1 MKTMTLSEAETLAAK
16 FRYDNGLSQ
25 SEPINA
31 KTLIRKLNIT
41 LVYRPLSE
49 SSYGISCESATG
61 KKFMLIN
68 SQSTRG
74 RQHFTIAHELYHLYY
89 DENPVP
95 HMCCGGPATG
105 EEKNANR
112 FASALL
118 MPREGVLSCISGEE
132 IAAHDVDIATVLR
145 MEQLFG
151 VSRSTLLIRLKDLGL
166 ITAVRYEALGRLPV
180 KETAREWGYDSALY
194 EPGNDGVVIGDF
206 GEKAR
211 RLFESGKISEGH
223 YNELMN
229 MLYGSAG
236 KED

>member
-1 MKTMTLSEAETLAAK
+1 MRTITITEAETLAEK
-16 FRYDNGLSQ
+16 FRFQEGMSQ

-31 KTLIRKLNIT
+31 KMLVRKLNIT

-49 SSYGISCESATG
+49 NSFGISCRSGE
-61 KKFMLIN
+61 KRFMLIN

-89 DENPVP
+89 DENPLP
-95 HMCCGGPATG
+95 HMCCGGPAMG

-118 MPREGVLSCISGEE
+118 MPREGILSCVSGEE
-132 IAAHDVDIATVLR
+132 ITRHDVDIATVLR

-151 VSRSTLLIRLKDLGL
+151 VSHSTLLIRLKDLGL
-166 ITAVRYEALGRLPV
+166 ISSARFDALERIPVR
-180 KETAREWGYDSALY
+180 ETAREWGYDAALY
-194 EPGNDGVVIGDF
+194 ESGNEGVVISDF
-206 GEKAR
+206 GAKAR
-211 RLFESGKISEGH
+211 RLFENGKISEGH

-229 MLYGSAG
+229 MLYGGAG
-236 KED
+236 EED

>member
-1 MKTMTLSEAETLAAK
+1 MRSITITEAETLAEK
-16 FRYDNGLSQ
+16 FRFQEGLSQ

-31 KTLIRKLNIT
+31 KMLVRKLNIT

-49 SSYGISCESATG
+49 NSFGISCRSGE
-61 KKFMLIN
+61 KRFMLIN

-74 RQHFTIAHELYHLYY
+74 RQHFTIAHELYHLYF
-89 DENPVP
+89 DENLVP

-118 MPREGVLSCISGEE
+118 MPREGILSCVSGEE
-132 IAAHDVDIATVLR
+132 ITRHDVDIATVLR

-151 VSRSTLLIRLKDLGL
+151 VSHSTLLIRLKDLGL
-166 ITAVRYEALGRLPV
+166 ISSTRFDALERIPVR
-180 KETAREWGYDSALY
+180 ETAREWGYDSALY
-194 EPGNDGVVIGDF
+194 ESGNEGVVIGDF

-229 MLYGSAG
+229 MLYGGAG
-236 KED
+236 EED

>member
-1 MKTMTLSEAETLAAK
+1 MRTITITEAETLAEK
-16 FRYDNGLSQ
+16 FRFQEGLSQ

-31 KTLIRKLNIT
+31 KMLVRKLNIT
-41 LVYRPLSE
+41 LIYRPLSE
-49 SSYGISCESATG
+49 NSFGISCRSGE
-61 KKFMLIN
+61 KRFMLIN

-74 RQHFTIAHELYHLYY
+74 RQHFTIAHELYHLYF

-118 MPREGVLSCISGEE
+118 MPREGILSCVSGEE
-132 IAAHDVDIATVLR
+132 ITRHDVDIATVLR

-151 VSRSTLLIRLKDLGL
+151 VSHSTLLIRLKDLGL
-166 ITAVRYEALGRLPV
+166 ISSARFDALERIPVR
-180 KETAREWGYDSALY
+180 ETAREWGYDSALY
-194 EPGNDGVVIGDF
+194 ESGNKGVVIGDF

-223 YNELMN
+223 YYELMN
-229 MLYGSAG
+229 MLYDGAG
-236 KED
+236 EED

>member
-1 MKTMTLSEAETLAAK
+1 MRTITITEAEALAGK
-16 FRYDNGLSQ
+16 FRFQEGLSQ

-31 KTLIRKLNIT
+31 KMLVRKLNIT

-49 SSYGISCESATG
+49 NSFGISCRSGE
-61 KKFMLIN
+61 KRFMLIN

-74 RQHFTIAHELYHLYY
+74 RQHFTIAHELYHLYF

-118 MPREGVLSCISGEE
+118 MPREGIFSCVSGDE
-132 IAAHDVDIATVLR
+132 ITRHDVDIATVLR

-151 VSRSTLLIRLKDLGL
+151 VSHSTLLIRLKDLGL
-166 ITAVRYEALGRLPV
+166 ISSARFDALERIPVR
-180 KETAREWGYDSALY
+180 ETAREWGYDSALY
-194 EPGNDGVVIGDF
+194 ESGNEGVVIGDF

-229 MLYGSAG
+229 MLYGGAG
-236 KED
+236 EED

>member
-1 MKTMTLSEAETLAAK
+1 MKTITITEAETLAGK
-16 FRYDNGLSQ
+16 FRFQEGLSQ

-31 KTLIRKLNIT
+31 KMLVRKLNIT

-49 SSYGISCESATG
+49 NSFGISCRSGE
-61 KKFMLIN
+61 KRFVLIN
-68 SQSTRG
+68 SRSTRG
-74 RQHFTIAHELYHLYY
+74 RQHFTIAHELYHLYF
-89 DENPVP
+89 DENPAP
-95 HMCCGGPATG
+95 HMCCGGPATS

-118 MPREGVLSCISGEE
+118 MPREGILSCVSGEE
-132 IAAHDVDIATVLR
+132 ITSHYVDIATILR

-151 VSRSTLLIRLKDLGL
+151 VSHSTLLIRLKDLGL
-166 ITAVRYEALGRLPV
+166 ISSTRFDALERISVR
-180 KETAREWGYDSALY
+180 ETAREWGYDSALY
-194 EPGNDGVVIGDF
+194 ESGNDGVVIGDF

-229 MLYGSAG
+229 MLYGGAG
-236 KED
+236 EEN

>member
-1 MKTMTLSEAETLAAK
+1 MKTLTLSEAETLAAK
-16 FRYDNGLSQ
+16 FRYENGLSQ

-31 KTLIRKLNIT
+31 KMLIRKLNIT

-49 SSYGISCESATG
+49 GSYGISCKSGTG
-61 KKFMLIN
+61 KMFMLIN
-68 SQSTRG
+68 SHSTRG
-74 RQHFTIAHELYHLYY
+74 RQHFTIVHELYHMYF

-95 HMCCGGPATG
+95 HMCCGSTATG

-118 MPREGVLSCISGEE
+118 MPREGVLSCVSGEE
-132 IAAHDVDIATVLR
+132 ITAHDVNIATVLR
-145 MEQLFG
+145 MEQLYG
-151 VSRSTLLIRLKDLGL
+151 VSHSTLLIRLKDLGL
-166 ITAVRYEALGRLPV
+166 ITPTRYEAINSLPV
-180 KETAREWGYDSALY
+180 KGTAREWGYDSALY

-223 YNELMN
+223 YNELMDL
-229 MLYGSAG
+229 LYGGAG

>member
-1 MKTMTLSEAETLAAK
+1 MKTLTLSEAETLAVK
-16 FRYDNGLSQ
+16 FRYEKGLSQ

-31 KTLIRKLNIT
+31 KMLIRKLNIT

-49 SSYGISCESATG
+49 SSYGISCKSATG
-61 KKFMLIN
+61 KRFMLIN
-68 SQSTRG
+68 SKSTRG
-74 RQHFTIAHELYHLYY
+74 RQHFTIAHELYHLFY

-95 HMCCGGPATG
+95 HMCYGGPAAG

-118 MPREGVLSCISGEE
+118 MPREGVLSCVSGEE
-132 IAAHDVDIATVLR
+132 ISAHDVDIATVLR

-166 ITAVRYEALGRLPV
+166 ITPARYDALGQFPV
-180 KETAREWGYDSALY
+180 KETARQWGYDSALY
-194 EPGNDGVVIGDF
+194 EPGNNGVVIGDF

-211 RLFESGKISEGH
+211 RLFEIGKISEGH

-229 MLYGSAG
+229 ILYGGAG
-236 KED
+236 EEN

>member
-1 MKTMTLSEAETLAAK
+1 MRTITVTEAETLAEK
-16 FRYDNGLSQ
+16 FRFQEGLSQ

-31 KTLIRKLNIT
+31 KMLVRKLNIT

-49 SSYGISCESATG
+49 NSFGISCRSGERR
-61 KKFMLIN
+61 FMLIN

-74 RQHFTIAHELYHLYY
+74 RQHFTIAHELYHLYF

-95 HMCCGGPATG
+95 HICCGGPATG

-118 MPREGVLSCISGEE
+118 MPREGIISYVSREE
-132 IAAHDVDIATVLR
+132 ITRHDVDIATVLR

-151 VSRSTLLIRLKDLGL
+151 VSHSTLLIRLKDLGL
-166 ITAVRYEALGRLPV
+166 ISSARFDALERIPV

-194 EPGNDGVVIGDF
+194 ESGNEGVVIGDF

-229 MLYGSAG
+229 MLYGGAG
-236 KED
+236 EED

>member
-1 MKTMTLSEAETLAAK
+1 MKTITITEAETLAEK
-16 FRYDNGLSQ
+16 FRFQEGLSQ

-31 KTLIRKLNIT
+31 KMLVRKLNIT

-49 SSYGISCESATG
+49 NSFGISCRSGE
-61 KKFMLIN
+61 KRFMLIN

-74 RQHFTIAHELYHLYY
+74 RQHFTIAHELYHLYF

-118 MPREGVLSCISGEE
+118 MPREGILSCVSGEE
-132 IAAHDVDIATVLR
+132 ITRHDVDIATVLR

-151 VSRSTLLIRLKDLGL
+151 VSHSTLLIRLKDLGL
-166 ITAVRYEALGRLPV
+166 ISSTRFDALERIPVR
-180 KETAREWGYDSALY
+180 ETAREWGYDSALY
-194 EPGNDGVVIGDF
+194 ESGTKGVVIGNF

-211 RLFESGKISEGH
+211 RLFESGTISEGH

-229 MLYGSAG
+229 MLYGGAG
-236 KED
+236 EED